1 MIINIICIII
11 TLIVILLAIVICS
24 RRKTKDIEIEYDNQ
38 CLSKEKSLLEGEL
51 ANLKI
56 EQSAIL
62 TNIANSKNNYNIFL
76 DKLDNLKNCVAI
88 EEQKYRDIKNEND
101 KEQIKYDN
109 LINQEKQ
116 AQTRIEE
123 IGKSAGA
130 AYDAHK
136 DMATKAFEN
145 YCDNL
150 SKAYDE
156 KSIEYDELVANLEK
170 AYANQQEKLIAEAGA
185 LQEEIRSIQEELEE
199 MRKSRAAAQE
209 AIQRERTVKDNL
221 SSYCISISDTD
232 KADIRRL
239 EDVKITLSKPRILS
253 MLVWSTYFQKQ
264 LKALAASILGTE
276 KVCGIYKI
284 TNIETDECYI
294 GQAVDISSR
303 WSEHAKCGLGIDTPA
318 GNKLYQAMQQ
328 YNLWNFSWELLETCS
343 PQQLNERE
351 SYYIEMY
358 NSVSFG
364 YNSIKGH
371 K

>member
-88 EEQKYRDIKNEND
+88 EEQKYKDIKNEND

-199 MRKSRAAAQE
+199 MRKSRAAAQSSLLKE
-209 AIQRERTVKDNL
+209 EQIKADNEYYRL
-221 SSYCISISDTD
+221 NISDRAL
-232 KADIRRL
+232 ADINVL
-239 EDVKITLSKPRILS
+239 NSIKDVLSNPSVVDKIIWSNYYQPLAKIKFPKIIGKP
-253 MLVWSTYFQKQ
+253 T
-264 LKALAASILGTE
+264 A
-276 KVCGIYKI
+276 CGIYKI
-284 TNIETDECYI
+284 TSIISGLSYI
-294 GQAVDISSR
+294 GQSSDCCDR
-303 WSEHAKCGLGIDTPA
+303 WKQHCKNALGIGTSNS
-318 GNKLYQAMQQ
+318 GKLYDLMKKEGL
-328 YNLWNFSWELLETCS
+328 YNFTFEILEECDVH
-343 PQQLNERE
+343 QLNLEEKRF
-351 SYYIEMY
+351 IELYDTY
-358 NSVSFG
+358 NYG
-364 YNSIKGH
+364 LNGTKGNN
-371 K
+371 